1 MRIPVTVVIPC
12 YRCTDTVQQAVQS
25 ILDQTVQPSEILL
38 VDDDSGDATKEVI
51 ESIADQHRT
60 LIKTLSLEKNSG
72 PGIARN
78 AGWDLASHPWIAF
91 LDADDVWH
99 PRKLEIQWR
108 WLEAHPDAVLCG
120 HRSALIPKFYPEVV
134 EPLQSVRLS
143 PKKMLISNRLP
154 TRSVM
159 IRRDVPFRFL
169 GKEVTEDYLLWLQA
183 VLAGY
188 PSYLIDAYLAF
199 SLRPE
204 FSPGG
209 YSGQLWKH
217 EKRELNALNV
227 LHKEHYLNWLS
238 LGIWSVWSYIKYLR
252 RECRMRFGR
261 G

>member
-12 YRCTDTVQQAVQS
+12 YRCPDTVQQAVQS

-38 VDDDSGDATKEVI
+38 VDDDSGDATKDVV

-78 AGWDLASHPWIAF
+78 AGWDLASYPWIAF
-91 LDADDVWH
+91 LDADDIWH
-99 PRKLEIQWR
+99 PRKLELQWR

-120 HRSALIPKFYPEVV
+120 HRSELIPKFYPEVV
-134 EPLQSVRLS
+134 EPLQSVQLS

-169 GKEVTEDYLLWLQA
+169 GKEVTEDYLLWLQV

-217 EKRELNALNV
+217 EKRELNALSV
-227 LHKEHYLNWLS
+227 LHKEHMLDWLS
-238 LGIWSVWSYIKYLR
+238 FGIWSAWSYIKYLR
-252 RECRMRFGR
+252 RECRKRFSR